1 MSERPS
7 SSDRLRQM
15 ASDYEKAVSEARS
28 EQLAARAVARAIAAR
43 PIGRPFGVVVI
54 GFSLFLLM
62 VVALGVTSVSALPGD
77 SLYGVSRAYEEVGGW
92 VGVGDPVEQRLN
104 EVIALA
110 ERGDGVLAAQAAV
123 EALDELERT
132 TGLVLLSPV
141 ATTLPDPEGPG
152 GGASTQETT
161 PTTEAPPTSVDASP
175 EGVDEEAVQTL
186 KQAAE
191 LLLSKMENN
200 GDSLVDAAAELA
212 KALDDLVDEDDPVTT
227 ETTSTTSTTTTVPDS
242 TTTTEHEDTSTT
254 TTVPDSTTTTE
265 SEEGDG
271 EAGNGK
277 GPIFLPPLP

>member
-43 PIGRPFGVVVI
+43 PIGRPFGAVVI
-54 GFSLFLLM
+54 GFSFFLLM
-62 VVALGVTSVSALPGD
+62 VVALGVTSASALPGD
-77 SLYGVSRAYEEVGGW
+77 SMYGVSRAYEEVGGW

-110 ERGDGVLAAQAAV
+110 ERGDGALAAVAAT
-123 EALDELERT
+123 EALKELELT
-132 TGLVLLSPV
+132 IGFVSDLTPT
-141 ATTLPDPEGPG
+141 TTLPDPDGSG
-152 GGASTQETT
+152 SGASTQETT
-161 PTTEAPPTSVDASP
+161 PTTEGSSASVEASP
-175 EGVDEEAVQTL
+175 EDVDEESVRTL
-186 KQAAE
+186 KLAAQ
-191 LLLSKMENN
+191 LLLSKVKNN
-200 GDSLVDAAAELA
+200 GDSLDDAAAGLA
-212 KALDDLVDEDDPVTT
+212 KALDDLVDDDDPVIT
-227 ETTSTTSTTTTVPDS
+227 ETTSTTSTTTTVPES
-242 TTTTEHEDTSTT
+242 TTTTEPEDTSTT
-254 TTVPDSTTTTE
+254 TTVPESTTTTE